1 MLMNEGLHLLAAW
14 LKRGATFSYS
24 HSVSYE
30 WSSTVQQRK
39 VHSQISWLQSYWR
52 CAEQDKSLLPVYT
65 RVDWWLINSQIS
77 VSLFKEKSARMVI
90 VNGDM
95 VIYGDIRWYMVI
107 YGDITFF
114 FDLAVCFPHAWL
126 RHHLMLCRQPGHWLW
141 MERGFLATCISACS
155 ESQRS
160 ARNSFRKVKSR
171 HIFRDDSPDC
181 ILYSA
186 TLMRYRKECALVTKA
201 TTRLW
206 CPSLGRLRQ

>member
-95 VIYGDIRWYMVI
+95 VIYGDIMWYMVI
-107 YGDITFF
+107 LPSFSIWLSVSPMLGSDTISCSVVSQAIDCEWSAGSWQLVSPHAPRAKEVQEILSERLRVDTFF
-114 FDLAVCFPHAWL
+114 GMTL
-126 RHHLMLCRQPGHWLW
+126 RTAYCTQPLW
-141 MERGFLATCISACS
+141 WGIG
-155 ESQRS
+155 
-160 ARNSFRKVKSR
+160 RN
-171 HIFRDDSPDC
+171 
-181 ILYSA
+181 
-186 TLMRYRKECALVTKA
+186 AL
-201 TTRLW
+201 
-206 CPSLGRLRQ
+206 

>member
-95 VIYGDIRWYMVI
+95 VIFGSDTISCSVVSQAIDCEWSAGSWQLVSPHAPRAKEVQEI
-107 YGDITFF
+107 LSERLRVDTFF
-114 FDLAVCFPHAWL
+114 GMTL
-126 RHHLMLCRQPGHWLW
+126 RTAYCTQPLW
-141 MERGFLATCISACS
+141 WGIG
-155 ESQRS
+155 
-160 ARNSFRKVKSR
+160 RN
-171 HIFRDDSPDC
+171 
-181 ILYSA
+181 
-186 TLMRYRKECALVTKA
+186 AL
-201 TTRLW
+201 
-206 CPSLGRLRQ
+206 